1 MKHPRNVDRLVWFCL
16 PPEDRQFLEQYMT
29 PGNKASVFRGI
40 PVEHKERV
48 KDIVLRA
55 GMRLRLVYR
64 GPRKHQRMPTFTR
77 ENDAKKFSLYDV

>member
-1 MKHPRNVDRLVWFCL
+1 MRTPRNVDKLVWFCL
-16 PPEDRQFLEQYMT
+16 PVEDRQLLEQYMT

-55 GMRLRLVYR
+55 GMRLRVVYR
-64 GPRKHQRMPTFTR
+64 GPRKHQRMPSFTR
-77 ENDAKKFSLYDV
+77 EKDATKFSLYEV